1 MKSAS
6 LFLSIAAVLA
16 LAGCSTLVP
25 KNTAVAPAIPAQW
38 PAEAA
43 QGEVADVAAVGWRD
57 FFTDA
62 RLQQVI
68 DQSLQN
74 NRDLRVAVLNVERA
88 RGQYRVQRAD
98 RVPGVAVTGQMQ
110 RQGTDAG
117 VNEQFTAGVGVAEFE
132 LDLFGRVRNL
142 SEAAL
147 QQYFA
152 VAANRRN
159 AQLSL
164 VAETATAWLTYGA
177 DAQRLKIADATLK
190 TYEDSLRL
198 AEARHERGGSSALEL
213 TQTRTLVETART
225 DAARLRGQL
234 AQDRNALALLAG
246 GQLDPALLPDSIEP
260 QLLALA
266 PPPAGLPSD
275 VLLQRPDI
283 MAAEHQLLAANAN
296 IGAARAA
303 FFPSISLTGSIGSGS
318 SELSNL
324 FDSGTRVW
332 SFLPKITLPIFQ
344 GGKLRANL
352 AIANADR
359 DIALA
364 QYEKSIQV
372 GFRETADALALN
384 VSLDEQ
390 VSSQQRLVE
399 AAEQANRLSQARYD
413 AGLDS
418 FVTLLDARRTA
429 YNAQQTQLQAQLA
442 QQANRI
448 TLYKVMGGGWHER
461 SWPALSFQDLLHRF
475 IVAPRCMAGANARER
490 IAGFARHLLV
500 LGADLFQARFVQFFQ
515 IQQFVVGFGRR
526 PDQLVQLDLHRGGVR
541 VLRVL
546 DQEHHQE
553 GDDGGAGVDHQL
565 PGVVE
570 TEHRATDAPDHH
582 DRYCSQEGPR
592 RAGGGRGLLGD
603 RIEQVSYFHRRRP
616 TQVTRMI
623 GSGPCRRR
631 AAAVRRACAAAAVP
645 AGCAPDCSGRRAAS
659 NGRRIRGPGLHSV
672 AA

>member
-1 MKSAS
+1 MNKTPLLLALVAS
-6 LFLSIAAVLA
+6 LG

-25 KNTAVAPAIPAQW
+25 KNTAVAPAIPSQW
-38 PAEAA
+38 PAEAS
-43 QGEVADVAAVGWRD
+43 QGEVTDVAALGWRD
-57 FFTDA
+57 FFTDE

-68 DQSLQN
+68 GQALDN
-74 NRDLRVAVLNVERA
+74 NRDLRVAVLNVEKA

-98 RVPGVAVTGQMQ
+98 RVPGLAATGQME
-110 RQGTDAG
+110 RQGTNAG
-117 VNEQFTAGVGVAEFE
+117 VTEQFTAGVGVADFE

-142 SEAAL
+142 SESAL

-164 VAETATAWLTYGA
+164 A
-177 DAQRLKIADATLK
+177 
-190 TYEDSLRL
+190 
-198 AEARHERGGSSALEL
+198 
-213 TQTRTLVETART
+213 RTLVETART

-246 GQLDPALLPDSIEP
+246 GQVDAHLLPDSIEP

-303 FFPSISLTGSIGSGS
+303 FFPSITLTGSIGSGS
-318 SELSNL
+318 GELSNL

-352 AIANADR
+352 AVANADR

-364 QYEKSIQV
+364 QYEKAIQS
-372 GFRETADALALN
+372 GFRETSDALALN

-390 VSSQQRLVE
+390 VSAQQRLVD
-399 AAEQANRLSQARYD
+399 AAETANRLSQARYD

-429 YNAQQTQLQAQLA
+429 YSAQQTRLQTELA
-442 QQANRI
+442 QQTNRI
-448 TLYKVMGGGWHER
+448 TLYKVLGGGWHER
-461 SWPALSFQDLLHRF
+461 
-475 IVAPRCMAGANARER
+475 G
-490 IAGFARHLLV
+490 
-500 LGADLFQARFVQFFQ
+500 
-515 IQQFVVGFGRR
+515 
-526 PDQLVQLDLHRGGVR
+526 
-541 VLRVL
+541 
-546 DQEHHQE
+546 
-553 GDDGGAGVDHQL
+553 
-565 PGVVE
+565 
-570 TEHRATDAPDHH
+570 
-582 DRYCSQEGPR
+582 
-592 RAGGGRGLLGD
+592 
-603 RIEQVSYFHRRRP
+603 
-616 TQVTRMI
+616 
-623 GSGPCRRR
+623 
-631 AAAVRRACAAAAVP
+631 
-645 AGCAPDCSGRRAAS
+645 
-659 NGRRIRGPGLHSV
+659 
-672 AA
+672 

>member
-6 LFLSIAAVLA
+6 LFLSIAAALA

-25 KNTAVAPAIPAQW
+25 KDTAVAPAIPAQW

-98 RVPGVAVTGQMQ
+98 RVPGVAVTGQMD
-110 RQGTDAG
+110 RRGTDAG
-117 VNEQFTAGVGVAEFE
+117 VTEQFTAGVGVAEFE

-303 FFPSISLTGSIGSGS
+303 FFPSISLTASAGTTSRELDGLFEGGSG
-318 SELSNL
+318 L
-324 FDSGTRVW
+324 W
-332 SFLPKITLPIFQ
+332 SFVPQINLPIFTA
-344 GGKLRANL
+344 GRLRGNL
-352 AIANADR
+352 DYSKVVK
-359 DIALA
+359 DINVAA
-364 QYEKSIQV
+364 YEKSIQTA
-372 GFRETADALALN
+372 FREVADGLA
-384 VSLDEQ
+384 
-390 VSSQQRLVE
+390 
-399 AAEQANRLSQARYD
+399 AR
-413 AGLDS
+413 GT
-418 FVTLLDARRTA
+418 FAR
-429 YNAQQTQLQAQLA
+429 QLQAQRDLVSNNQAYYTLANQRYDEGVDSYLAVLDAQRELFAA
-442 QQANRI
+442 QQQLLRDRLGQLSSEVSLFKA
-448 TLYKVMGGGWHER
+448 LGGGWD
-461 SWPALSFQDLLHRF
+461 SL
-475 IVAPRCMAGANARER
+475 
-490 IAGFARHLLV
+490 
-500 LGADLFQARFVQFFQ
+500 
-515 IQQFVVGFGRR
+515 
-526 PDQLVQLDLHRGGVR
+526 
-541 VLRVL
+541 
-546 DQEHHQE
+546 
-553 GDDGGAGVDHQL
+553 
-565 PGVVE
+565 
-570 TEHRATDAPDHH
+570 
-582 DRYCSQEGPR
+582 
-592 RAGGGRGLLGD
+592 
-603 RIEQVSYFHRRRP
+603 
-616 TQVTRMI
+616 
-623 GSGPCRRR
+623 
-631 AAAVRRACAAAAVP
+631 
-645 AGCAPDCSGRRAAS
+645 
-659 NGRRIRGPGLHSV
+659 
-672 AA
+672 

>member
-1 MKSAS
+1 MKFHT
-6 LFLSIAAVLA
+6 LVLSAAVALA
-16 LAGCSTLVP
+16 LGGCSTLVP
-25 KNTAVAPAIPAQW
+25 KNTAVAPGIPAQW
-38 PAEAA
+38 PAEATE
-43 QGEVADVAAVGWRD
+43 GEVADVAAVGWRD

-62 RLQQVI
+62 RLQEVI
-68 DQSLQN
+68 DQALSN
-74 NRDLRVAVLNVERA
+74 NRDLRVAVLNVEKA

-98 RVPGVAVTGQMQ
+98 RVPALAAQGQMQ
-110 RQGTDAG
+110 RSGGD
-117 VNEQFTAGVGVAEFE
+117 VPVSEQFTANLGVAEFE

-177 DAQRLKIADATLK
+177 DQQQLKIAEATLK

-198 AEARHERGGSSALEL
+198 AEARHERGGSSGLEL
-213 TQTRTLVETART
+213 SQTRTLVETART

-246 GQLDPALLPDSIEP
+246 GQVDPALLPDSIAP

-303 FFPSISLTGSIGSGS
+303 FFPSIKLTGSVGS
-318 SELSNL
+318 SSGELSGL

-332 SFLPKITLPIFQ
+332 SFLPTITLPIFQ

-352 AIANADR
+352 AVANAER

-364 QYEKSIQV
+364 EYEKSIQT

-390 VSSQQRLVE
+390 VASQQRLVE
-399 AAEQANRLSQARYD
+399 AAELANRLSQARYD

-429 YNAQQTQLQAQLA
+429 YSAQQTQLQAQLA

-448 TLYKVMGGGWHER
+448 TLYKVMGGGWRER
-461 SWPALSFQDLLHRF
+461 S
-475 IVAPRCMAGANARER
+475 
-490 IAGFARHLLV
+490 
-500 LGADLFQARFVQFFQ
+500 
-515 IQQFVVGFGRR
+515 
-526 PDQLVQLDLHRGGVR
+526 
-541 VLRVL
+541 
-546 DQEHHQE
+546 
-553 GDDGGAGVDHQL
+553 
-565 PGVVE
+565 
-570 TEHRATDAPDHH
+570 
-582 DRYCSQEGPR
+582 
-592 RAGGGRGLLGD
+592 
-603 RIEQVSYFHRRRP
+603 
-616 TQVTRMI
+616 
-623 GSGPCRRR
+623 
-631 AAAVRRACAAAAVP
+631 
-645 AGCAPDCSGRRAAS
+645 
-659 NGRRIRGPGLHSV
+659 
-672 AA
+672 

>member
-1 MKSAS
+1 
-6 LFLSIAAVLA
+6 
-16 LAGCSTLVP
+16 
-25 KNTAVAPAIPAQW
+25 
-38 PAEAA
+38 
-43 QGEVADVAAVGWRD
+43 
-57 FFTDA
+57 
-62 RLQQVI
+62 
-68 DQSLQN
+68 
-74 NRDLRVAVLNVERA
+74 
-88 RGQYRVQRAD
+88 VQRAD
-98 RVPGVAVTGQMQ
+98 RARRGRHRPDAAP
-110 RQGTDAG
+110 GTDAG
-117 VNEQFTAGVGVAEFE
+117 VTEQFSAGVGVAEFE

-390 VSSQQRLVE
+390 VSSQQRLVD

-429 YNAQQTQLQAQLA
+429 YNAQQTSC
-442 QQANRI
+442 R
-448 TLYKVMGGGWHER
+448 R
-461 SWPALSFQDLLHRF
+461 SWRS
-475 IVAPRCMAGANARER
+475 
-490 IAGFARHLLV
+490 
-500 LGADLFQARFVQFFQ
+500 
-515 IQQFVVGFGRR
+515 
-526 PDQLVQLDLHRGGVR
+526 
-541 VLRVL
+541 
-546 DQEHHQE
+546 
-553 GDDGGAGVDHQL
+553 
-565 PGVVE
+565 
-570 TEHRATDAPDHH
+570 
-582 DRYCSQEGPR
+582 
-592 RAGGGRGLLGD
+592 
-603 RIEQVSYFHRRRP
+603 RP
-616 TQVTRMI
+616 TASPCTR
-623 GSGPCRRR
+623 CW
-631 AAAVRRACAAAAVP
+631 AAAGTSAAEGRPAAGSTL
-645 AGCAPDCSGRRAAS
+645 A
-659 NGRRIRGPGLHSV
+659 
-672 AA
+672 